1 MSFCDIM
8 ERMEQT
14 QTRPET
20 SPKDFFLH
28 LLSIV
33 ALYASAASFSTLL
46 FQCINAWFPD
56 AVAGYG
62 FSFSASAIRWA
73 VAMLIVFFPTYV
85 WTNIFLNK
93 GYIATPEKRELHVRK
108 WLLYFT
114 LFVAALFILGDLVAL
129 ILNFM
134 QGELTVR
141 FALKVLV
148 ILFVAGSVFGY
159 YLWELKNAEF
169 TGKVKAFIYAISVVM
184 LAGVVAGFFV
194 AGSPYQERMRRFDET
209 RVNDLSM
216 IQSQLFDYWMRT
228 GTIPEALS
236 GLQDDLRGFAIPLDP
251 ETQAE
256 YTYKKTG
263 ESSFSLCAVFET
275 VTSNTDSSGLNETPA
290 RVVQTPFGISWP
302 HGEGA
307 VCFDRTI
314 DPKLYPPQG
323 K

>member
-1 MSFCDIM
+1 M
-8 ERMEQT
+8 
-14 QTRPET
+14 RPET

-56 AVAGYG
+56 AVAGFD

-93 GYIATPEKRELHVRK
+93 GYVAAPEKRELRVRK

-159 YLWELKNAEF
+159 YLWDLKNATF
-169 TGKVKAFIYAISVVM
+169 TGKAKTFVYAISAVM
-184 LAGVVAGFFV
+184 LGAVVAGFFV
-194 AGSPYQERMRRFDET
+194 AGSPYQERLRRFDET

-216 IQSQLFDYWMRT
+216 IQSELLNYWMQT
-228 GTIPEALS
+228 GTLPDTISL
-236 GLQDDLRGFAIPLDP
+236 LRDDLRGVAVPTDP
-251 ETQAE
+251 ETGDAYP
-256 YTYKKTG
+256 YTKTG
-263 ESSFSLCAVFET
+263 ENTFSLCATFKT
-275 VTSNTDSSGLNETPA
+275 VNALADANGVKSVPVPVGYSMMSSW
-290 RVVQTPFGISWP
+290 Q
-302 HGEGA
+302 HGMGE
-307 VCFDRTI
+307 VCFNRTI
-314 DPKLYPPQG
+314 DPKLYPPQT